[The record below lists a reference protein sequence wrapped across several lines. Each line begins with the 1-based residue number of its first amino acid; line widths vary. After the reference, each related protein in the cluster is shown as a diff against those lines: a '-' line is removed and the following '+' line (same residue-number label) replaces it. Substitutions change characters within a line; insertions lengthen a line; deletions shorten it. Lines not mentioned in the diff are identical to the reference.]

1 MPLRLDANG
10 AWKSVAEAAHA
21 MKAFAAVAPIAWIEQ
36 PLPRHNL
43 DGLRALRQLTALPVM
58 ADESCQTLRDAY
70 ELARAQAADVLN
82 VYVVE
87 AGGLDGR
94 RARCSHSPARLD
106 IPCII
111 GSQAEMGIG
120 TAACAHLGVAVP
132 NLPYACECFGTVRYL
147 KDIVQNP
154 IPIAGGYLTPPDGP
168 GLGVELNW
176 DVIREYACEI

>member
-1 MPLRLDANG
+1 
-10 AWKSVAEAAHA
+10 

-43 DGLRALRQLTALPVM
+43 DGLRALRQMTALPVM

-70 ELARAQAADVLN
+70 ELARTEAADVLN

-87 AGGLDGR
+87 AGGLVAAAQIFAFAG
-94 RARCSHSPARLD
+94 ALD

-132 NLPYACECFGTVRYL
+132 NLPYACECFGPVRYL

-176 DVIREYACEI
+176 DVVREYACEI